1 MNHNAESQRKRQC
14 LLIETTTLLDDKGGK
29 TIPTAMVIVK
39 SLYSVEGSRVR
50 TRRSEKKKRMR
61 VESGLA
67 LKIAQKSNW
76 KVESIC
82 KRDKRES

>member
-1 MNHNAESQRKRQC
+1 
-14 LLIETTTLLDDKGGK
+14 
-29 TIPTAMVIVK
+29 MVIVK

-67 LKIAQKSNW
+67 LKIAQNSNW
-76 KVESIC
+76 NVESIC